1 MGVYKDE
8 KTGTWFVKCYYTDYT
23 GARKQ
28 KMKRGFSR
36 QKDAKE
42 WERQFLEQQQGSPD
56 MSFSAMC
63 TLFLEDKKAH
73 AKLSSYKSEKGR
85 LEAWVIPYFKDKPLS
100 GITAADIRKWQA
112 ELKTATGAN

>member
-1 MGVYKDE
+1 MPTYKDE
-8 KTGTWFVKCYYTDYT
+8 KTGTWYVKLYYTDYT
-23 GARKQ
+23 GTKKQ

-73 AKLSSYKSEKGR
+73 EKQMRPQDECENAIELGLS
-85 LEAWVIPYFKDKPLS
+85 LL
-100 GITAADIRKWQA
+100 
-112 ELKTATGAN
+112 